1 MKTIIETLSA
11 NFKVKGETNIP
22 NATGT
27 VLEFENNDTKQV
39 VTLSYRLRF
48 GAMMLDS
55 NDIYC
60 RVQLCF
66 NNMVLACDDLVLTE
80 EINEFRR
87 WLINQSEEVD
97 RNKRDHGRSERSAF
111 HELRN
116 S

>member
-22 NATGT
+22 NT
-27 VLEFENNDTKQV
+27 LEFENNDTKQV